1 MNWQTNQPTDGPSLL
16 ERCNDAYKGDN
27 LPHLLSEKLSSSCEP
42 CFGQQLESL
51 PTISLA
57 FPWTKASS
65 IIATTFV
72 ESFSSSTRKKKLRK
86 TQFQLLAETEPDK
99 CRSDARLLCECFD
112 WDAQRHLVKEFLSY
126 LDSKYNLNCVIHMKT
141 SMKMMVFSEFL
152 ITLFSFSKVEILR
165 KPNTGKVCILKNI
178 VLSVK

>member
-1 MNWQTNQPTDGPSLL
+1 MKRPTYRMNWQTNQPTDGPSLL

-112 WDAQRHLVKEFLSY
+112 WDGETRPSPPIRCDVWIVERMRYPTDQQTHRPTDITSYRGALSP
-126 LDSKYNLNCVIHMKT
+126 LKIHQW
-141 SMKMMVFSEFL
+141 
-152 ITLFSFSKVEILR
+152 
-165 KPNTGKVCILKNI
+165 
-178 VLSVK
+178 

>member
-1 MNWQTNQPTDGPSLL
+1 MKRPTYRMNWQTNQPTDGPSLL

-72 ESFSSSTRKKKLRK
+72 ESFSSSTRKKNWEKLNSSCSQKPSPISADRTLGFYASVLTEMPGISPFVTVAYIPGK
-86 TQFQLLAETEPDK
+86 LLQRQNIETIF
-99 CRSDARLLCECFD
+99 CHIGILLK
-112 WDAQRHLVKEFLSY
+112 R
-126 LDSKYNLNCVIHMKT
+126 T
-141 SMKMMVFSEFL
+141 
-152 ITLFSFSKVEILR
+152 
-165 KPNTGKVCILKNI
+165 
-178 VLSVK
+178 

>member
-1 MNWQTNQPTDGPSLL
+1 MKRPTYRMNWQTNQPTDGPSLL

-112 WDAQRHLVKEFLSY
+112 WDAKDTWWKNFYHIWTQNIIWTVWFTWKQAWKWWFLVNFWLHFFHFLR
-126 LDSKYNLNCVIHMKT
+126 SK
-141 SMKMMVFSEFL
+141 F
-152 ITLFSFSKVEILR
+152 
-165 KPNTGKVCILKNI
+165 
-178 VLSVK
+178 